1 MERIASFSP
10 DVLLVERGVA
20 RFAQELL
27 LEKGIALVLNV
38 KVSTLDRLAR
48 CTGGQVHSSAG
59 LATAGPL
66 PLAAT
71 LLSMVLPC
79 TQTQRFD

>member
-1 MERIASFSP
+1 MPQEQENLRAAVERIASFSP

-38 KVSTLDRLAR
+38 KLSTLDRLAR
-48 CTGGQVHSSAG
+48 CTGGQVLPCSAG
-59 LATAGPL
+59 W
-66 PLAAT
+66 
-71 LLSMVLPC
+71 
-79 TQTQRFD
+79 